1 MTHILIQLNL
11 HDRKDKR
18 VEYRVLI
25 FNFNPFVVRAKKIT
39 DSISSSLLIS
49 ANHSLVH
56 NLSII
61 MLLTIIL

>member
-1 MTHILIQLNL
+1 MNL

-25 FNFNPFVVRAKKIT
+25 LNFNPFVVRAKKIT

-49 ANHSLVH
+49 AFYGLVH
-56 NLSII
+56 NLSI
-61 MLLTIIL
+61 MIILMKIVSNGYKD